1 MLHRIY
7 LSPGMFGFGR
17 LAAYDYF
24 AHLERGLIER
34 LRAAGDDAEVHVA
47 RVAPNA
53 SIRRRA
59 LKLTELV
66 AETCEPANASGGP
79 IHLIGHSTG
88 GLDARLVAS
97 PTVSLAGPQQALAW
111 RARLASVTTIN
122 APHYGTPLAT
132 FFTTASGQRVLRA
145 LSALTVVALSLG
157 SPPLSVAGALVAAF
171 GRVDRAIGLDIKVL
185 ERTTETLLRQI
196 DGVRS
201 REVRDY
207 IDMMREDNGAMVQLM
222 PEAMDLF
229 IAGVEDRPG
238 VFYQS
243 VVSMAPPPS
252 TGSLVRSLR
261 SPWSALSSAIFAI
274 LYSITAEHDRAYPCA
289 PPAMDAENEQAL
301 LRAFG
306 RLPELRE
313 SDGVVPARSQ
323 VWGRITWAGYADHLD
338 VLGHFDG
345 GRAKRNGGA
354 AGSEPRHVDWL
365 CSRSHFDGAQFA
377 AMLDAVVSGL
387 VRAGRD
393 GGGKPLDLS
402 SHLVT
407 SH

>member
-1 MLHRIY
+1 
-7 LSPGMFGFGR
+7 MFGFGR

-24 AHLERGLIER
+24 VHLERSLTAR
-34 LRAAGDDAEVHVA
+34 LRAAGDDVQIHVA

-66 AETCEPANASGGP
+66 AETCEPANPGGGP

-97 PTVSLAGPQQALAW
+97 PTVSLGGPQPALAW
-111 RARLASVTTIN
+111 RPRLASVTTIN
-122 APHYGTPLAT
+122 APHFGTPLAT

-207 IDMMREDNGAMVQLM
+207 IDMMRDDNGAMVQLM

-243 VVSMAPPPS
+243 VVSMAPAPS
-252 TGSLVRSLR
+252 TGSLIRSLR
-261 SPWSALSSAIFAI
+261 SPWSALSGAIFAI

-289 PPAMDAENEQAL
+289 APAMDAENEQAL

-306 RLPELRE
+306 RVPELRE

-323 VWGRITWAGYADHLD
+323 IWGRIAWAGYADHLD

-345 GRAKRNGGA
+345 GRARDGA
-354 AGSEPRHVDWL
+354 AAASEPRHVDWL
-365 CSRSHFDGAQFA
+365 CSRSNFDGAQFV
-377 AMLDAVVSGL
+377 AMLDAIASGL
-387 VRAGRD
+387 LHASRD
-393 GGGKPLDLS
+393 IPRRRVG
-402 SHLVT
+402 
-407 SH
+407 

>member
-24 AHLERGLIER
+24 VHLERGLTER
-34 LRAAGDDAEVHVA
+34 LRAAGHDAEIHVA

-53 SIRRRA
+53 SIRKRA
-59 LKLTELV
+59 LKLSDLV
-66 AETCEPANASGGP
+66 AETCEPANPKAGP

-97 PTVSLAGPQQALAW
+97 PTVSLAAPQPALAW
-111 RARLASVTTIN
+111 RSRLASVTTIN
-122 APHYGTPLAT
+122 APHYGTPLAS
-132 FFTTASGQRVLRA
+132 FFTTVSGERVLRA

-185 ERTTETLLRQI
+185 DRATETLLRQI

-207 IDMMREDNGAMVQLM
+207 IDMMRQDNGAMVQLM

-238 VFYQS
+238 VLYQS
-243 VVSMAPPPS
+243 VVTMAPSPS
-252 TGSLVRSLR
+252 PRTFVRSLR
-261 SPWSALSSAIFAI
+261 GPWSALSSAIFAI
-274 LYSITAEHDRAYPCA
+274 LYRITAEYDRSYPCA
-289 PPAMDAENEQAL
+289 APEVSDENERVL

-306 RLPELRE
+306 RAPELRE
-313 SDGVVPARSQ
+313 GDGVVPIRSQ
-323 VWGRITWAGYADHLD
+323 IWGAIVWAGYADHLD

-345 GRAKRNGGA
+345 GRAPA
-354 AGSEPRHVDWL
+354 DDASASTARHVDWL
-365 CSRSHFDGAQFA
+365 CSGSNFDGAHFA
-377 AMLDAVVSGL
+377 SLLDAITAGL
-387 VRAGRD
+387 LGAARD
-393 GGGKPLDLS
+393 TLGQC
-402 SHLVT
+402 VA
-407 SH
+407 